1 MLAKNASGGRL
12 RRKSIAIVAYDVLY
26 VAHAAASDRTVAPLV
41 GRLQGIGDWRA
52 YRRAGHSQRRE
63 LELPPAPGVLD
74 ALRRSRVYRSVKAR

>member
-1 MLAKNASGGRL
+1 MATMAENTLYERLGGYD
-12 RRKSIAIVAYDVLY
+12 AIC
-26 VAHAAASDRTVAPLV
+26 AATDDLL

-52 YRRAGHSQRRE
+52 YRRAGRSQRRE